1 MMTEQSS
8 RKNSSSVIG
17 CHDVMLPNRWGSKH
31 DNKSRQEACTVQK
44 QGWSGNG
51 SQGQSRIQI
60 NTHPHS
66 NEARPKSML
75 EVDVEVRVWNNFVHG
90 QAQAEPG

>member
-31 DNKSRQEACTVQK
+31 DNKTGGLHSPKARLVWKWQ
-44 QGWSGNG
+44 SG
-51 SQGQSRIQI
+51 SAKDPDQ
-60 NTHPHS
+60 HS
-66 NEARPKSML
+66 SP
-75 EVDVEVRVWNNFVHG
+75 
-90 QAQAEPG
+90 QQ